1 MTTAAPA
8 ANPLSVD
15 YVNPVIQSAIDVF
28 DKMLNCKAK
37 RIDLKLKETTAPL
50 HELSAIIGVSG
61 KATGTYVLSLSEQ
74 VAIEIL
80 NRMVGIEATEL
91 DDDVCDAAGEI
102 LNMIAGQAK
111 AKLQKL
117 ELSLSLP
124 SMITGK
130 NHEIRYPSDVRAI
143 CVLFESEIGPFAI
156 EVGFAS

>member
-8 ANPLSVD
+8 ANPLSAD

-28 DKMLNCKAK
+28 QKMLNCKVK
-37 RIDLKLKETTAPL
+37 RTDLTLKETTAPL

-61 KATGTYVLSLSEQ
+61 KASGTYVPSLSEQ

-80 NRMVGIEATEL
+80 HRMVGIEATEL

-117 ELSLSLP
+117 ELSISLP